1 MAGDHFWYSGYLF
14 RTFGLVHFQNTY
26 EFVTRIA
33 TFILEFSTKNALR
46 SWIIWLIV
54 YLIGM
59 IVELI
64 GVNTGLLFGT
74 YQYGENLG
82 IKVFGVPFLIGINW
96 GVITFLTA
104 NIANRFIKNKW
115 LVILC
120 GSILMV
126 ALDFYRTY
134 RAHL

>member
-1 MAGDHFWYSGYLF
+1 
-14 RTFGLVHFQNTY
+14 
-26 EFVTRIA
+26 
-33 TFILEFSTKNALR
+33 
-46 SWIIWLIV
+46 
-54 YLIGM
+54 M

-126 ALDFYRTY
+126 ALDFLSNLPRPSLTFGVGNLEQLLSEILSTGLLFLFYY
-134 RAHL
+134 K